1 MKNQT
6 KKLIMDAFN
15 ELLEKKPFEKITVEE
30 VCAHAGISKPTFYRY
45 YRDKYDVM
53 TYNFQLLF
61 DEYFAILEYSSLEE
75 FLVAMYRSTQE
86 NFVQIRRAFDI
97 LGRNSMNDVIYSY
110 AVGAMVELLAKAQGG
125 EITNRQRIQC
135 DILAYGIS
143 YIGDNWINGRYEL
156 TPEEAAAATLELMT
170 DELIALGNKS

>member
-1 MKNQT
+1 MKNET
-6 KKLIMDAFN
+6 KKHILETFN
-15 ELLEKKPFEKITVEE
+15 ELMEHRAFDKITVEE
-30 VCAHAGISKPTFYRY
+30 ICKKAEISKPTFYRY

-61 DEYFAILEYSSLEE
+61 EEYFSLVEVLSIEE
-75 FLVAMYRSTQE
+75 FLVAMYRATQE
-86 NFVQIRRAFDI
+86 NFQPIKRAFDI

-110 AVGAMVELLAKAQGG
+110 VVGGLVEFLAKKQDGV
-125 EITNRQRIQC
+125 ITNRQRIQC

-170 DELIALGNKS
+170 DEMKVLL